1 MKVQV
6 NIPDTHYALRTMY
19 TAARTCYSKD
29 SPIDIFYHSASIPQE
44 EMLRLID
51 KVINAGHLSTIE
63 HFTFTL
69 LIEGVSRALTH
80 QLVRHRLASYSQQS
94 QRYCRLDDGFA
105 YLTPDS
111 ISTNEELNDGF
122 KRAMATLSDL
132 YDVLIEE
139 GIPSEDA
146 RAILPNACLSNIV
159 VTCNFRQL
167 MHICNE
173 RLCKCAQLEIR
184 RLFQEITKQFINQCP
199 WAKKYLVPKCEVLGY
214 CNEFSTRSCGRKP
227 LKQNVLKIK

>member
-1 MKVQV
+1 MKAQV
-6 NIPDTHYALRTMY
+6 IIPDTHYALRVMY

-29 SPIDIFYHSASIPQE
+29 SPIDIFYNSASISVE

-51 KVINAGHLSTIE
+51 KVIEAGHLSTTE
-63 HFTFTL
+63 HFTFTI

-94 QRYCRLDDGFA
+94 QRYCKLDEAFS

-111 ISTNEELNDGF
+111 ISNNEELNDGF
-122 KRAMATLSDL
+122 KQVMATLSDF
-132 YDVLIEE
+132 YDILVQE
-139 GIPSEDA
+139 GIPAEDA
-146 RAILPNACLSNIV
+146 RSILPNACLSNIV

-173 RLCKCAQLEIR
+173 RLCTCAQKEIR
-184 RLFQEITKQFINQCP
+184 KLFLEITKQFIEQCP

-214 CNEFSTRSCGRKP
+214 CNEFSKRSCGRKP
-227 LKQNVLKIK
+227 LKNDILK